1 MPPEGSLDRA
11 LLARQLQSKMRAE
24 RLSIRVAAAQIGCS
38 PATLGRLLQGAGSP
52 NYPEGVTLIR
62 AANWLGKSLSYFDLN
77 RRAQSSTITDVET
90 HLRAL
95 PDLPKDAAEGLI
107 AMVRA
112 VYDERRIKTPDK
124 KGLPS
129 RQS

>member
-24 RLSIRVAAAQIGCS
+24 GLSIRVAAAQIGCS
-38 PATLGRLLQGAGSP
+38 PATLGRLLQGADSP

-124 KGLPS
+124 KGFPS